1 MTFKSTPNAKA
12 LRPASHLIKWKPIDV
27 FQNDGRIDL
36 AWINVEVFV
45 WRFSLKKVF
54 LKISQNP
61 QENTCAMVCFKKVAG
76 LLWLL
81 LSIENGLTHFISPVS
96 FNSPW
101 KHQKTSDFLMFSSSI
116 SSISRPVTWIG
127 KVKHDLLLTFNF
139 LFQVLTAARF
149 KQQYDAN
156 SCQFCRRFPGITL
169 ANDFEYFD

>member
-1 MTFKSTPNAKA
+1 MKTNWRVSKWWKNWSCMDQCRGIRLEVFFKKGVLKNFAKSTGE
-12 LRPASHLIKWKPIDV
+12 HLCHGI
-27 FQNDGRIDL
+27 
-36 AWINVEVFV
+36 
-45 WRFSLKKVF
+45 
-54 LKISQNP
+54 
-61 QENTCAMVCFKKVAG
+61 CFKKVAG
-76 LLWLL
+76 VLWLL

-127 KVKHDLLLTFNF
+127 KIKHDLLLTFNF

>member
-1 MTFKSTPNAKA
+1 MTFKSAPNAKA

-116 SSISRPVTWIG
+116 KRGQLHELGKSSMIYYW
-127 KVKHDLLLTFNF
+127 LLIFFSKFWLLQDSSSNTTLIPANF
-139 LFQVLTAARF
+139 VEGFQ
-149 KQQYDAN
+149 
-156 SCQFCRRFPGITL
+156 
-169 ANDFEYFD
+169 E